1 MPMPKTMPEAITQL
15 IAPSLLIAAFTL
27 PSQALALNEIKPGQ
41 WQTSVQMQGMPAI
54 SAEQL
59 EQLRQF
65 GIELPVSG
73 NAIVTQ
79 QCITPEQAKLKQPL
93 LPQTEDG
100 CSVRNYQHQG
110 SKLSGDLV
118 CNGNIK
124 GNGRFDMTLL
134 SETAFEGK
142 LSMQGSTQGVPV
154 NQSSNVAGK
163 WVKAQCDA
171 DLPSYQQ

>member
-1 MPMPKTMPEAITQL
+1 MPMPKTMPKAITQL

-27 PSQALALNEIKPGQ
+27 PSTALALNEIKPGQ

-100 CSVRNYQHQG
+100 CSVRNYQH
-110 SKLSGDLV
+110 
-118 CNGNIK
+118 
-124 GNGRFDMTLL
+124 
-134 SETAFEGK
+134 
-142 LSMQGSTQGVPV
+142 
-154 NQSSNVAGK
+154 
-163 WVKAQCDA
+163 
-171 DLPSYQQ
+171 

>member
-1 MPMPKTMPEAITQL
+1 MPNAITQL
-15 IAPSLLIAAFTL
+15 VVPSLLMTALTLLL
-27 PSQALALNEIKPGQ
+27 PSTALALNEIKPGQ
-41 WQTSVQMQGMPAI
+41 WETSVQMQGMPAI

-65 GIELPVSG
+65 GIDLPVSG

-110 SKLSGDLV
+110 SKLSGELV

-134 SETAFEGK
+134 SDSAFEGK
-142 LSMQGSTQGVPV
+142 LSMQGSTQGMPV
-154 NQSSNVAGK
+154 NQNSNVAGK
-163 WVKAQCDA
+163 WVKAKCDA
-171 DLPSYQQ
+171 DLPTYQP